1 VKFAF
6 NRKGALDC
14 NSRDATRSAIY
25 RTTAIKFV
33 VNRTFD
39 CNSRNVAIS

>member
-1 VKFAF
+1 MVKFAF
-6 NRKGALDC
+6 NRKGAFDC
-14 NSRDATRSAIY
+14 NSRDATQSAIY
-25 RTTAIKFV
+25 RAIKFV